1 MVDVEVVMSL
11 VSFVLLLWS
20 ENNETFRRITEKN
33 VSGSPSRIPEQYS
46 RRSEGFVDLHRRN
59 GV

>member
-20 ENNETFRRITEKN
+20 ENTFGRITEKN